1 MDDPSDQFPI
11 TSLLLDL
18 VASIWSILGLYTV
31 HQKKK
36 AFLYTI
42 YSSGTYT
49 DMTPPNI
56 TGTLIF

>member
-31 HQKKK
+31 HSKNK

-42 YSSGTYT
+42 YSSGTNT